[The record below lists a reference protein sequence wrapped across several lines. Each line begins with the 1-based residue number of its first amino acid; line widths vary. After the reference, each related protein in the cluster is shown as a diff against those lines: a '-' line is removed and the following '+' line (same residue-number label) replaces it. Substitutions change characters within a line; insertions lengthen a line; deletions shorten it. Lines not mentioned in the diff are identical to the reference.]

1 MERWWFRLLFVF
13 YIIGIIVSPVVFV
26 VAAAEWLTDPCSGI
40 YLDND
45 SYMDCYRHAMD
56 EARLYF
62 YFGPI
67 VTHYLIQL
75 VLFKIVIDFIVLG
88 GKK

>member
-1 MERWWFRLLFVF
+1 M
-13 YIIGIIVSPVVFV
+13 GIIVSPIVFGL
-26 VAAAEWLTDPCSGI
+26 VAWELLADPCIQPGI
-40 YLDND
+40 ERM
-45 SYMDCYRHAMD
+45 SDCLRD
-56 EARLYF
+56 TSLERDLYV

-75 VLFKIVIDFIVLG
+75 VLFKIVINFIVLG

>member
-1 MERWWFRLLFVF
+1 MEMWWFRLLFVF
-13 YIIGIIVSPVVFV
+13 YIIGIIVSPFVFV
-26 VAAAEWLTDPCSGI
+26 VAAVEWLTDPCFRPGV
-40 YLDND
+40 D
-45 SYMDCYRHAMD
+45 SDTSRACYRHAMD

-75 VLFKIVIDFIVLG
+75 VLFKIVINFIVLG